1 MTLTETTHSPTPD
14 HLQKVHRRRMA
25 RFGLVILIAG
35 IAIGAACAVIFIPRP
50 KPFPG
55 PDPTWGSFMMADRL
69 ERVLDLAPEQKEKI
83 RQISKTTFDTLHK
96 IQEEAKPKIDAQI
109 KQMNEQISAA
119 LTDDQRQ
126 KWQRELEGFQ
136 NRFREGWRREGGRP
150 GEEGP
155 GRRRGPGDPDRY
167 PGGPDDANRP
177 PRGGFDRG
185 PMPDRF
191 RGDRGPG
198 RRPDDPNDPR
208 GGPEFFDPQR
218 RPGDP
223 NRPRNGFGD
232 GPMSDRFRRGPGS
245 FGPPPDRSAPNS
257 PPDDPNRPPIDD
269 SISRGEL
276 PRRP

>member
-1 MTLTETTHSPTPD
+1 MSLTETTHSPTPD
-14 HLQKVHRRRMA
+14 HLLKVHRARMA
-25 RFGLVILIAG
+25 LFGLVILVAG
-35 IAIGAACAVIFIPRP
+35 VAIGAACAVIFIPRP

-55 PDPTWGSFMMADRL
+55 PDPAFSGLMVAGRL
-69 ERVLDLAPEQKEKI
+69 ERMLVLAPEQKEKI
-83 RQISKTTFDTLHK
+83 DQILKTTFEALHK

-126 KWQRELEGFQ
+126 KWQRELEDFQ
-136 NRFREGWRREGGRP
+136 NRFHEGWRRGGGRP

-155 GRRRGPGDPDRY
+155 GRRRGPGDPNRY

-185 PMPDRF
+185 PMQDRF
-191 RGDRGPG
+191 RGDRG
-198 RRPDDPNDPR
+198 RRPDDQNSPR
-208 GGPEFFDPQR
+208 GDPEFFGPQR

-232 GPMSDRFRRGPGS
+232 DPMSDRFRRGPGS
-245 FGPPPDRSAPNS
+245 FGPPAGPSAPNS
-257 PPDDPNRPPIDD
+257 PPDDPNRPPI
-269 SISRGEL
+269 SRGEPP
-276 PRRP
+276 PRQ

>member
-1 MTLTETTHSPTPD
+1 MSLTETTHSPTPD

-25 RFGLVILIAG
+25 LFGLVILIAG
-35 IAIGAACAVIFIPRP
+35 VAIGAACAVIFIPRP

-55 PDPTWGSFMMADRL
+55 PDPAFAALMVAGRL
-69 ERVLDLAPEQKEKI
+69 ERMLVLAPEQKEKI
-83 RQISKTTFDTLHK
+83 DQILKTTFDALHK

-126 KWQRELEGFQ
+126 KWQRELEDFQ
-136 NRFREGWRREGGRP
+136 NRFREGWRRGGGRP

-155 GRRRGPGDPDRY
+155 GRRRGPGDPNRY

-185 PMPDRF
+185 PMQDRF

-198 RRPDDPNDPR
+198 RQPDDPNGPR
-208 GGPEFFDPQR
+208 GGPEFFGPQR

-223 NRPRNGFGD
+223 NRPQNGFGD
-232 GPMSDRFRRGPGS
+232 DPMSDRFRRGPGS

-257 PPDDPNRPPIDD
+257 PPDDTNHPPIDD
-269 SISRGEL
+269 PISRDDI
-276 PRRP
+276 PYRP